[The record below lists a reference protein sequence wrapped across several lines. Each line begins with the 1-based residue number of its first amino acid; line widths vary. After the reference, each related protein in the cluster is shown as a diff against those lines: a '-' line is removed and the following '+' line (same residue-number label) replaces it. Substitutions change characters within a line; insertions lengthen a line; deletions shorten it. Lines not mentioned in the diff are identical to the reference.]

1 MPSFT
6 DTRFQTSK
14 CKRRH
19 FAVERRI
26 MKATGIVRRID
37 DLGRIVIPKE
47 IRRTL
52 RIREGDPMEIF
63 TSREGEILLKKYSP
77 VGELGEFASSL
88 AESLAQVLGELV
100 CITDRDYVIAA
111 AGNGKKEFDGKM
123 LDGQMQAAIDKR
135 SNGVEAGDKK
145 DMIKITVDDEKNYMR
160 QVVATILSNGDSI
173 GAIAILSKDTSRN
186 QDELV
191 LQLAKTAAVF
201 LGRHLE
207 Q

>member
-1 MPSFT
+1 
-6 DTRFQTSK
+6 
-14 CKRRH
+14 
-19 FAVERRI
+19 

-47 IRRTL
+47 IRRTM

-77 VGELGEFASSL
+77 VGELSEFASSL

-100 CITDRDYVIAA
+100 CVTDRDYVIAA
-111 AGNGKKEFDGKM
+111 AGNGKKDYDGRM
-123 LDGQMQAAIDKR
+123 LDAQMQSAIDKR
-135 SNGVEAGDKK
+135 TNAVEMADGGALIKVTAGD
-145 DMIKITVDDEKNYMR
+145 EKEYAR
-160 QVVATILSNGDSI
+160 QAIATILSNGDSI
-173 GAIAILSKDTSRN
+173 GAIIILSKDTERN
-186 QDELV
+186 SNDMV
-191 LQLAKTAAVF
+191 LQIAKTAALF

>member
-19 FAVERRI
+19 FAVERRL

-191 LQLAKTAAVF
+191 LQLAKTSAVF